1 MSQSMNLEITVIKYK
16 INLKSEK
23 GFSLVEFGEYVINN
37 TGIQVYKKKNS
48 YK

>member
-1 MSQSMNLEITVIKYK
+1 MNPEITVVKYK

-37 TGIQVYKKKNS
+37 TEIQVYKNKNKL
-48 YK
+48 YMTFK